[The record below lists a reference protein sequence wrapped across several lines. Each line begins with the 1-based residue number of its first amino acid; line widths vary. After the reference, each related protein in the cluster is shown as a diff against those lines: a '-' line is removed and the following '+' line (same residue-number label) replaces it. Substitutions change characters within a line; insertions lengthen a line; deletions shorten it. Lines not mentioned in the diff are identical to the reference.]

1 MENYE
6 QIING
11 EYHIKVNKKQKSK
24 NSPVNRLLEDAV
36 FINDSPQTRNYTN
49 SQMQNDKNNN
59 NYSQNGMDNNYF
71 TEGNYPSIA
80 THKEFKY
87 HKININKRLN
97 KNNNK
102 QNYTSLN
109 IKKYKKKFIDDENV
123 KKILIYKSETQYPL
137 NKKESLGDND
147 NKSMKNLN
155 FSPIIK
161 NSSLKHFNISK
172 KHNINERTDVRIKK
186 HFLYN
191 YEHNTYKKESK
202 KKIEKYSNLTF
213 NKLSHNFYKPL
224 KKPVNDDIIK
234 KENINTEYSQ
244 KNENENK
251 NSNMPLYSNTINN
264 SRNVKRKSNFSN
276 TNNLNKGNN
285 LTDNNCQKNDNK
297 SDIKIINNE
306 TDQNKIINIYKNK
319 LVNIFVRLMMN
330 FYINYSKK
338 LFHDL
343 INSLRD
349 ILYNSTNYKKFKTK
363 KLMDINDN
371 KRNDVEENRVN
382 YYYIKKN
389 SFKNNLF
396 ENNIN
401 NINKNSNININKS
414 LSINKNLSSITM
426 YNKNAIKNKSSIR
439 NQNYYEKKLYIKNNT
454 NIDNIDNME
463 NIENEISKKRS
474 AKNLYIPAKNRN
486 NNYNFLP
493 RQKDSIFNEL
503 KINKSSKNF
512 ETNNSSIYQNQNI
525 NTQINNFYNTNN
537 SNFYINKI
545 NSFSSVM
552 TIDKQKPKIFISK
565 HNQKNI
571 ESPKEIDM
579 NEEKIKIKCAIF
591 KNKNKYC
598 NVIYKKILSNEKND
612 ENNIPKNDKV
622 NVFMKRMERVYNKNK
637 VNKDYLNSINQTY
650 SVKRL
655 NNNNDLNKNQFCTIG
670 NYLND
675 NNDNNYNN
683 SPEISNDLNNYNL
696 EDIDKPMNMIHMKN
710 NMYIDNDQDNEND
723 YEEENSL
730 NEDIDIKNLI
740 QMITNDK
747 RLYLNFNYVQI
758 NKYKSNSYKLKKNIL
773 FMYKINNLFIPG
785 IKKNIHEDN
794 IDLSNISTKNN
805 NSSNDTPEK
814 INKNL
819 NKYIKRRKLKSGLLK
834 LDNLINNKIYEYK
847 SIFFDFLKRINFIY
861 ILDNTIRKHIIN
873 ILKEYFDIFKNNI
886 KKEKYNKINN
896 KNIILDKKNIN
907 YIIEDKKIGDI
918 NHLQNKEKLKFL
930 VKQINTKD
938 ERNMNL
944 NVNDNNIISSLDEED
959 NNKIH
964 KDMNNN
970 NNNNN
975 NIPLWKSMQINKV
988 NINDKKSRNIYLR
1001 KNVKL
1006 LKENST
1012 YRSSDYKKVSNN
1024 NNIQHNYQEKI
1035 ENFRN
1040 KLLKF
1045 IFYQK

>member
-1 MENYE
+1 MENSE

-11 EYHIKVNKKQKSK
+11 GYHIKVNKKQKSK
-24 NSPVNRLLEDAV
+24 NSPVNRLLDDAA
-36 FINDSPQTRNYTN
+36 FFNDSPQTRNYIN
-49 SQMQNDKNNN
+49 SQIQNDKNNN
-59 NYSQNGMDNNYF
+59 NYPQNGMDNNYF
-71 TEGNYPSIA
+71 TEGNYPSSV

-87 HKININKRLN
+87 HKININKKLN
-97 KNNNK
+97 KDNNK

-109 IKKYKKKFIDDENV
+109 NKKYKKKFIDDENG
-123 KKILIYKSETQYPL
+123 KKNLIYKSETQYPL
-137 NKKESLGDND
+137 NKKESLGEND

-155 FSPIIK
+155 YSPIIK

-172 KHNINERTDVRIKK
+172 KHNINERTEVRNKK
-186 HFLYN
+186 YFLYN

-213 NKLSHNFYKPL
+213 NKLRHNFYKPL
-224 KKPVNDDIIK
+224 KKPVNDDVIK
-234 KENINTEYSQ
+234 KENINTEYPQ
-244 KNENENK
+244 KNENK
-251 NSNMPLYSNTINN
+251 NIPSYSNTINN
-264 SRNVKRKSNFSN
+264 SRNVKRKGNFSN
-276 TNNLNKGNN
+276 MNNLNKGNN
-285 LTDNNCQKNDNK
+285 LTDNNCKKNDNK
-297 SDIKIINNE
+297 SEIKTINNE
-306 TDQNKIINIYKNK
+306 SDQNKMINIYKNK

-338 LFHDL
+338 IFHDL
-343 INSLRD
+343 INNLRD
-349 ILYNSTNYKKFKTK
+349 NLYNSANYKKYKTK
-363 KLMDINDN
+363 KLMDNDN

-389 SFKNNLF
+389 SFKNHLF
-396 ENNIN
+396 ENNIYN
-401 NINKNSNININKS
+401 VNKNSNFNINKS

-426 YNKNAIKNKSSIR
+426 YNNNAIKNKSSIR

-454 NIDNIDNME
+454 NIDNIDNIE
-463 NIENEISKKRS
+463 NIENELSKKRS
-474 AKNLYIPAKNRN
+474 AKNLYIKAKNRN

-512 ETNNSSIYQNQNI
+512 ETNNSNIYQNQNI

-565 HNQKNI
+565 NNQKNI
-571 ESPKEIDM
+571 ESPKNLDM
-579 NEEKIKIKCAIF
+579 NEQNINIKCAIF
-591 KNKNKYC
+591 KNKKKYN

-612 ENNIPKNDKV
+612 ENKIPKNDKV

-637 VNKDYLNSINQTY
+637 VNKNYVNNINQTY

-655 NNNNDLNKNQFCTIG
+655 SNNNDLNKNQFSTIG

-710 NMYIDNDQDNEND
+710 NMYIDNDQDNENE

-758 NKYKSNSYKLKKNIL
+758 NKYKTDTYKLKKNFL

-785 IKKNIHEDN
+785 IKKNNIQEDN
-794 IDLSNISTKNN
+794 IDLSNVSIKKNN
-805 NSSNDTPEK
+805 SYNDTPEK

-834 LDNLINNKIYEYK
+834 LDNIINNKIYEYK
-847 SIFFDFLKRINFIY
+847 SIFFDFLKKINLIY
-861 ILDNTIRKHIIN
+861 IIDNIIQKHVIN
-873 ILKEYFDIFKNNI
+873 LLKEYFDIFKNNL

-930 VKQINTKD
+930 VKQINTNG

-944 NVNDNNIISSLDEED
+944 NVNDNIIISSLEEED
-959 NNKIH
+959 NSKIQ
-964 KDMNNN
+964 KDR
-970 NNNNN
+970 NNN
-975 NIPLWKSMQINKV
+975 NIPLWKSMQINKED
-988 NINDKKSRNIYLR
+988 INDKKSRNIYLK

-1012 YRSSDYKKVSNN
+1012 YRSSDYKKISNN
-1024 NNIQHNYQEKI
+1024 NKLQHNYYEKI

-1045 IFYQK
+1045 IFYKK

>member
-1 MENYE
+1 MENSE

-11 EYHIKVNKKQKSK
+11 GYHIKVNKKQKSK
-24 NSPVNRLLEDAV
+24 NSPVNRLLDDAA
-36 FINDSPQTRNYTN
+36 FFNDSPQTRNYIN
-49 SQMQNDKNNN
+49 SQIQNDKNNN
-59 NYSQNGMDNNYF
+59 NYPQNGMDNNYF
-71 TEGNYPSIA
+71 TEGNYPSSV

-87 HKININKRLN
+87 HKININKKLN
-97 KNNNK
+97 KDNNK

-109 IKKYKKKFIDDENV
+109 NKKYKKKFIDDENG
-123 KKILIYKSETQYPL
+123 KKNLIYKSETQYPL
-137 NKKESLGDND
+137 NKKESLGEND

-155 FSPIIK
+155 YSPIIK

-172 KHNINERTDVRIKK
+172 KHNINERTEVRNKK
-186 HFLYN
+186 YFLYN

-213 NKLSHNFYKPL
+213 NKLRHNFYKPL
-224 KKPVNDDIIK
+224 KKPVNDDVIK
-234 KENINTEYSQ
+234 KENINTEYPQ
-244 KNENENK
+244 KNENK
-251 NSNMPLYSNTINN
+251 NIPSYSNTINN
-264 SRNVKRKSNFSN
+264 SRNVKRKGNFSN
-276 TNNLNKGNN
+276 MNNLNKGNN
-285 LTDNNCQKNDNK
+285 LTDNNCKKNDNK
-297 SDIKIINNE
+297 SEIKTINNE
-306 TDQNKIINIYKNK
+306 SDQNKMINIYKNK

-338 LFHDL
+338 IFHDL
-343 INSLRD
+343 INNLRD
-349 ILYNSTNYKKFKTK
+349 NLYNSANYKKYKTK
-363 KLMDINDN
+363 KLMDNDN

-389 SFKNNLF
+389 SFKNHLF
-396 ENNIN
+396 ENNIYN
-401 NINKNSNININKS
+401 VNKNSNFNINKS

-426 YNKNAIKNKSSIR
+426 YNNNAIKNKSSIR

-454 NIDNIDNME
+454 NIDNIDNIE
-463 NIENEISKKRS
+463 NIENELSKKRS
-474 AKNLYIPAKNRN
+474 AKNLYIKAKNRN

-512 ETNNSSIYQNQNI
+512 ETNNSNIYQNQNI

-565 HNQKNI
+565 NNQKNI
-571 ESPKEIDM
+571 ESPKNLDM
-579 NEEKIKIKCAIF
+579 NEQNINIKCAIF
-591 KNKNKYC
+591 KNKKKYN

-612 ENNIPKNDKV
+612 ENKIPKNDKV

-637 VNKDYLNSINQTY
+637 VNKNYVNNINQTY

-655 NNNNDLNKNQFCTIG
+655 SNNNDLNKNQFSTIG

-710 NMYIDNDQDNEND
+710 NMYIDNDQDNENE

-758 NKYKSNSYKLKKNIL
+758 NKYKTDTYKLKKNFL

-785 IKKNIHEDN
+785 IKKNNIQEDN
-794 IDLSNISTKNN
+794 IDLSNVSIKKNN
-805 NSSNDTPEK
+805 SYNDTPEK

-834 LDNLINNKIYEYK
+834 LDNIINNKIYEYK
-847 SIFFDFLKRINFIY
+847 SIFFVFLKKINFIY
-861 ILDNTIRKHIIN
+861 IIDNIIQKHVIN
-873 ILKEYFDIFKNNI
+873 LLKEYFDIFKNNL

-930 VKQINTKD
+930 VKQINTNG

-944 NVNDNNIISSLDEED
+944 NVNDNIIISSLEEED
-959 NNKIH
+959 NSKIQ
-964 KDMNNN
+964 KDR
-970 NNNNN
+970 NNN
-975 NIPLWKSMQINKV
+975 NIPLWKSMQINKED
-988 NINDKKSRNIYLR
+988 INDKKSRNIYLK

-1012 YRSSDYKKVSNN
+1012 YRSSDYKKISNN
-1024 NNIQHNYQEKI
+1024 NKLQHNYYEKI

-1045 IFYQK
+1045 IFYKK

>member
-1 MENYE
+1 MENSE

-11 EYHIKVNKKQKSK
+11 GYHIKVNKKQKSK
-24 NSPVNRLLEDAV
+24 NSPVNRLLDDAA
-36 FINDSPQTRNYTN
+36 FFNDSPQTRNYIN
-49 SQMQNDKNNN
+49 SQIQNDKNNN
-59 NYSQNGMDNNYF
+59 NYPQNGMDNNYF
-71 TEGNYPSIA
+71 TEGNYPSSV

-87 HKININKRLN
+87 HKININKKLN
-97 KNNNK
+97 KDNNK

-109 IKKYKKKFIDDENV
+109 NKKYKKKFIDDENG
-123 KKILIYKSETQYPL
+123 KKNLIYKSETQYPL
-137 NKKESLGDND
+137 NKKESLGEND

-155 FSPIIK
+155 YSPIIK

-172 KHNINERTDVRIKK
+172 KHNINERTEVRNKK
-186 HFLYN
+186 YFLYN

-213 NKLSHNFYKPL
+213 NKLRHNFYKPL
-224 KKPVNDDIIK
+224 KKPVNDDVIK
-234 KENINTEYSQ
+234 KENINTEYPQ
-244 KNENENK
+244 KNENK
-251 NSNMPLYSNTINN
+251 NIPSYSNTINN
-264 SRNVKRKSNFSN
+264 SRNVKRKGNFSN
-276 TNNLNKGNN
+276 MNNLNKGNN
-285 LTDNNCQKNDNK
+285 LTDNNCKKNDNK
-297 SDIKIINNE
+297 SEIKTINNE
-306 TDQNKIINIYKNK
+306 SDQNKMINIYKNK

-338 LFHDL
+338 IFHDL
-343 INSLRD
+343 INNLRD
-349 ILYNSTNYKKFKTK
+349 NLYNSANYKKYKTK
-363 KLMDINDN
+363 KLMDNDN

-389 SFKNNLF
+389 SFKNHLF
-396 ENNIN
+396 ENNIYN
-401 NINKNSNININKS
+401 VNKNSNFNINKS

-426 YNKNAIKNKSSIR
+426 YNNNAIKNKSSIR

-454 NIDNIDNME
+454 NIDNIDNIE
-463 NIENEISKKRS
+463 NIENELSKKRS
-474 AKNLYIPAKNRN
+474 AKNLYIKAKNRN

-512 ETNNSSIYQNQNI
+512 ETNNSNIYQNQNI

-565 HNQKNI
+565 NNQKNI
-571 ESPKEIDM
+571 ESPKNLDM
-579 NEEKIKIKCAIF
+579 NEQNINIKCAIF
-591 KNKNKYC
+591 KNKKKYN

-612 ENNIPKNDKV
+612 ENKIPKNDKV

-637 VNKDYLNSINQTY
+637 VNKNYVNNINQTY

-655 NNNNDLNKNQFCTIG
+655 SNNNDLSKNQFSTIG

-710 NMYIDNDQDNEND
+710 NMYIDNDQDNENE

-758 NKYKSNSYKLKKNIL
+758 NKYKTDTYKLKKNFL

-785 IKKNIHEDN
+785 IKKNNIQEDN
-794 IDLSNISTKNN
+794 IDLSNVSIKKNN
-805 NSSNDTPEK
+805 SYNDTPEK

-834 LDNLINNKIYEYK
+834 LDNIINNKIYEYK
-847 SIFFDFLKRINFIY
+847 SIFFDFLKKINFIY
-861 ILDNTIRKHIIN
+861 IIDNIIQKHVIN
-873 ILKEYFDIFKNNI
+873 LLKEYFDIFKNNL

-930 VKQINTKD
+930 VKQINTNG

-944 NVNDNNIISSLDEED
+944 NVNDNIIISSLEEED
-959 NNKIH
+959 NSKIQ
-964 KDMNNN
+964 KDR
-970 NNNNN
+970 NNN
-975 NIPLWKSMQINKV
+975 NIPLWKSMQINKED
-988 NINDKKSRNIYLR
+988 INDKKSRNIYLK

-1012 YRSSDYKKVSNN
+1012 YRSSDYKKISNN
-1024 NNIQHNYQEKI
+1024 NKLQHNYYEKI

-1045 IFYQK
+1045 IFYKK